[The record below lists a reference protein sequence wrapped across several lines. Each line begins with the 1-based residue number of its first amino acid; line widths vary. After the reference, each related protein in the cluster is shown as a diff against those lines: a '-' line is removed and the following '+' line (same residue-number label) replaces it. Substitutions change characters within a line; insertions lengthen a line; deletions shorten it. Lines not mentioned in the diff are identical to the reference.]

1 MEKLKKC
8 YESLRKK
15 TDFIPKIGIV
25 LGSGLGGYGDR
36 LKAETSVLYSEIE
49 DFPVSTAPGH
59 MGRFIFAHVDG
70 IPAVVMQG
78 RVHYYEGYSI
88 HDVVLP
94 IRLMKM
100 MGIEVLFLTNASG
113 GIQDGMKAGDFMM
126 ITDQISCFAPS
137 PLVGKNLEEL
147 GVRFPDMSKIYDEEL
162 SALIEKAAEKDGI
175 DLKKGVYAQL
185 TGPQFESPAEIRMLK
200 TMGADAVGMSTC
212 CEAIAARHAGVRV
225 CGVSCISNLA
235 AGLGGL
241 LSSDDVNETAD
252 RVGGVFQTLVTD
264 SIKAFAEAGEI

>member
-1 MEKLKKC
+1 MNRLNKC

-15 TDFIPKIGIV
+15 TDFTPKIGIV
-25 LGSGLGGYGDR
+25 LGSGLGGYGDK
-36 LKAETSVLYSEIE
+36 LNAETSVLYSELE

-70 IPAVVMQG
+70 VPTVVMQG
-78 RVHYYEGYSI
+78 RVHYYEGYSMQE
-88 HDVVLP
+88 VVMP
-94 IRLMKM
+94 IRLMKL
-100 MGIEVLFLTNASG
+100 MGIEILFLTNASG
-113 GIQDGMKAGDFMM
+113 GIQDGMKAGDFMLLE
-126 ITDQISCFAPS
+126 DQISCFAPS
-137 PLVGKNLEEL
+137 PLIGENLDGL

-162 SALIEKAAEKDGI
+162 RKLIAETAAKDGI
-175 DLKKGVYAQL
+175 DLKRGVYAQL

-200 TMGADAVGMSTC
+200 TMGADAVGMSTA

-241 LSSDDVNETAD
+241 LSSEDVNETAD
-252 RVGGVFQTLVTD
+252 RVGGTFETLVKD
-264 SIKAFAEAGEI
+264 SIKAFAAAGEI